1 MNKTII
7 SFVTSIVLSVSF
19 SAFSKTKVTW
29 SMESNADRDP
39 IFLEKLQNAYN
50 SAQDNYELEIQFEPN
65 ETRIESLRTSML
77 AGMGPDIVE
86 TPGPSYV
93 KEYQEAGMLENLD
106 SYAAEFGWKDKL
118 IPWAYSSGVF
128 EGSLYAIPKTHE
140 SMVMLYNKTLFE
152 ENGWTVPTTR
162 EELEDVAAKI
172 KAKGMDVYTYG
183 SSGWQPTHE
192 HLVGIYLNN
201 YAGPEAVYEAITGE
215 REWTDPVFI
224 EALELRYWMG

>member
-1 MNKTII
+1 MMKTLV
-7 SFVTSIVLSVSF
+7 SFVSAIILSVSF

-50 SAQDNYELEIQFEPN
+50 SAQDKYELEIQFEPN

-128 EGSLYAIPKTHE
+128 DGSLYAIPKTHE

-152 ENGWTVPTTR
+152 ENGWKVPTTL
-162 EELEDVAAKI
+162 EELEDVAGKI

-201 YAGPEAVYEAITGE
+201 YAGPQAVYEAITGE
-215 REWTDPVFI
+215 REWTDPC
-224 EALELRYWMG
+224 LLYTSPSPRDP

>member
-86 TPGPSYV
+86 TPGLS
-93 KEYQEAGMLENLD
+93 
-106 SYAAEFGWKDKL
+106 L
-118 IPWAYSSGVF
+118 IH
-128 EGSLYAIPKTHE
+128 I
-140 SMVMLYNKTLFE
+140 
-152 ENGWTVPTTR
+152 
-162 EELEDVAAKI
+162 
-172 KAKGMDVYTYG
+172 
-183 SSGWQPTHE
+183 
-192 HLVGIYLNN
+192 
-201 YAGPEAVYEAITGE
+201 
-215 REWTDPVFI
+215 
-224 EALELRYWMG
+224 

>member
-140 SMVMLYNKTLFE
+140 SMVIL
-152 ENGWTVPTTR
+152 
-162 EELEDVAAKI
+162 
-172 KAKGMDVYTYG
+172 
-183 SSGWQPTHE
+183 
-192 HLVGIYLNN
+192 
-201 YAGPEAVYEAITGE
+201 
-215 REWTDPVFI
+215 
-224 EALELRYWMG
+224 

>member
-1 MNKTII
+1 MIKTLL
-7 SFVTSIVLSVSF
+7 SFVFSGIIAISF
-19 SAFSKTKVTW
+19 SAHSKTKVTW

-50 SAQDNYELEIQFEPN
+50 SAQNNYELEIQFEPN

-106 SYAAEFGWKDKL
+106 SYAAEFGWKEKL

-128 EGSLYAIPKTHE
+128 DGSLYAIQTVSYTH
-140 SMVMLYNKTLFE
+140 LTL
-152 ENGWTVPTTR
+152 PTTPY
-162 EELEDVAAKI
+162 V
-172 KAKGMDVYTYG
+172 
-183 SSGWQPTHE
+183 
-192 HLVGIYLNN
+192 
-201 YAGPEAVYEAITGE
+201 
-215 REWTDPVFI
+215 
-224 EALELRYWMG
+224 